1 MLCFW
6 LCGCWVLRWDSWMHD
21 HVYVHQQVHRFWI
34 EGQWDPSVSVDG
46 QFPCGL
52 GSGDHGHW
60 GGAGNLAVDKALWK
74 LGTSYCTSLAQA
86 KLTVCLSLWI
96 TWFDLRHQVLHCD
109 RPSQC
114 VLVQII
120 RFEACTC
127 TFGSVF
133 WKKLSEGRLQTVW
146 GCRQIRTTVGKNATL
161 FTASNSKGL
170 KRTQHDTTG
179 ARHMAEGLCSRFETY
194 FSRPAACRCITLLSS
209 LEDLYEQPGCIIQFA
224 DTMTWV
230 SPVIAHGI
238 IYIAIYA
245 ICYMKEK
252 LHSLLA
258 DCLLRLLCIR
268 AGIQGWSQQCGSFEV
283 EANERSFSSQAMG
296 FSTLPMM
303 VLLGSATMWLLGW
316 TF

>member
-74 LGTSYCTSLAQA
+74 LGISYCTSLAQA

-170 KRTQHDTTG
+170 KRTQHPKIQEWQNDQEGHHWCTTHG
-179 ARHMAEGLCSRFETY
+179 WRF
-194 FSRPAACRCITLLSS
+194 LLT
-209 LEDLYEQPGCIIQFA
+209 I
-224 DTMTWV
+224 W
-230 SPVIAHGI
+230 
-238 IYIAIYA
+238 
-245 ICYMKEK
+245 
-252 LHSLLA
+252 
-258 DCLLRLLCIR
+258 
-268 AGIQGWSQQCGSFEV
+268 
-283 EANERSFSSQAMG
+283 N
-296 FSTLPMM
+296 
-303 VLLGSATMWLLGW
+303 VL
-316 TF
+316 

>member
-34 EGQWDPSVSVDG
+34 EGQGDPSVSVDAKI
-46 QFPCGL
+46 PCGL

-60 GGAGNLAVDKALWK
+60 GGAGNLAVDNALWK

-96 TWFDLRHQVLHCD
+96 MWFDLRHQVLHCD

-114 VLVQII
+114 VLVCANKKIWSLHVYF
-120 RFEACTC
+120 RFCL
-127 TFGSVF
+127 

-170 KRTQHDTTG
+170 KRTQH
-179 ARHMAEGLCSRFETY
+179 
-194 FSRPAACRCITLLSS
+194 PK
-209 LEDLYEQPGCIIQFA
+209 IQEWQN
-224 DTMTWV
+224 D
-230 SPVIAHGI
+230 
-238 IYIAIYA
+238 
-245 ICYMKEK
+245 
-252 LHSLLA
+252 
-258 DCLLRLLCIR
+258 
-268 AGIQGWSQQCGSFEV
+268 
-283 EANERSFSSQAMG
+283 
-296 FSTLPMM
+296 
-303 VLLGSATMWLLGW
+303 
-316 TF
+316 